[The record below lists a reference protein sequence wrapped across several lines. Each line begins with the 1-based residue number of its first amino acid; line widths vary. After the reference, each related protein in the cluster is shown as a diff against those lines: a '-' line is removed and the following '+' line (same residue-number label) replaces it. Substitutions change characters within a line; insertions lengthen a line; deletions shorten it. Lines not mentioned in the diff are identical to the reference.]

1 MNNLNANQFVNLDQL
16 EGPFKGFNEATPFN
30 YCVVDNFLRDDVA
43 LKVSDEFLDHN
54 SDKWF
59 VYSNPL
65 EDKKALNDW
74 NMFPRTT
81 YQLFSFL
88 NSDSF
93 IQLLSGYTGLP
104 LLPDHG
110 LHGGGW
116 HSHSCGGNLNPHL
129 DYSMHPKLHLQRVI
143 NLIIYIN
150 PSYKAEYGGHLG
162 LWTNNPES
170 NKPDILLKEVEPRF
184 NRAVFFNTTQNSWH
198 GMSRGLPDKSF
209 VRRSLAVYYLHTP
222 EALVDE
228 RARALYAP
236 RAHQIGDKDVEELIL
251 LRANV
256 DTSTKVYKK

>member
-1 MNNLNANQFVNLDQL
+1 MNNLIAKKFINLDEL
-16 EGPFKGFNEATPFN
+16 KSPFTGFRDATPFN
-30 YCVVDNFLRDDVA
+30 YCVVDNFLREEVA
-43 LKVSDEFLDHN
+43 LKVSDEFLDHD

-65 EDKKALNDW
+65 ENKKALNDW
-74 NMFPRTT
+74 NAFPKTT

-93 IQLLSGYTGLP
+93 IQLLSQYTGLT
-104 LLPDHG
+104 LLPDYG

-129 DYSMHPKLHLQRVI
+129 DYSLHPKSHLQRII

-150 PSYKAEYGGHLG
+150 PAYKTEYGGHLG
-162 LWTNNPES
+162 LWSNDSRTNR
-170 NKPDILLKEVEPRF
+170 PDVLVREVEPRF

-198 GMSRGLPDKSF
+198 GMSRELPDRSF
-209 VRRSLAVYYLHTP
+209 VRRSLAVYYLQTP
-222 EALVDE
+222 DALADD

-236 RAHQIGDKDVEELIL
+236 RAHQIGDKDVEELIA

-256 DTSTKVYKK
+256 DTSTMVYKK